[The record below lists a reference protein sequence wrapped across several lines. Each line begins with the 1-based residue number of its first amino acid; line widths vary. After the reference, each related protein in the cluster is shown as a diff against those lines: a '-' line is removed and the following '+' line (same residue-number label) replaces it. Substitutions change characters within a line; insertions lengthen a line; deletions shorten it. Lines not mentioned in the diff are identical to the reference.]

1 MEEVD
6 RVTGELTAEEQKSQ
20 NTFERIIWVCCIS
33 ELARGDLS
41 GGGTFHSITDEAGGI
56 GHLKKEIALKYLPCW
71 NYNPVQSYLR
81 AIPLLHTK

>member
-1 MEEVD
+1 MVNKSKWISQGIYPEVD
-6 RVTGELTAEEQKSQ
+6 G
-20 NTFERIIWVCCIS
+20 CIS

-56 GHLKKEIALKYLPCW
+56 GHLKKEIALKYLPFW

-81 AIPLLHTK
+81 AISLAQMYN